1 MGVVDPLLEDAL
13 QSVGEELAA
22 LTKSKSFA
30 GVKNAARRSG
40 QGGGFDL
47 GDESEG
53 GGQSGFLGGRSDSEA
68 DGLDNLAA
76 NPFFSVAR
84 SKVTKGI
91 KLLRSGLPYSCPL
104 TPQNF
109 GGPRFPRPISFFLSP
124 LDHNDARRIERDD
137 SLHTPPIHSSRLEP
151 KSPLFRILNL
161 SFRTRSASR
170 ESRLPS
176 ERCLSAGASEVFRVS
191 LRYFPLLRAAALGF
205 ALATMTT
212 ISGCDGSGGKPATGE
227 SAVDKTKE
235 NEENLR
241 KAMMANPDYQ
251 TPDPKKKANAS
262 AS

>member
-91 KLLRSGLPYSCPL
+91 KLLRSGLPYSCPWEHSVFVGL
-104 TPQNF
+104 
-109 GGPRFPRPISFFLSP
+109 GGVLEYCLNNLIFQALP
-124 LDHNDARRIERDD
+124 
-137 SLHTPPIHSSRLEP
+137 SSRLVIRP
-151 KSPLFRILNL
+151 
-161 SFRTRSASR
+161 
-170 ESRLPS
+170 
-176 ERCLSAGASEVFRVS
+176 
-191 LRYFPLLRAAALGF
+191 
-205 ALATMTT
+205 
-212 ISGCDGSGGKPATGE
+212 
-227 SAVDKTKE
+227 
-235 NEENLR
+235 
-241 KAMMANPDYQ
+241 
-251 TPDPKKKANAS
+251 
-262 AS
+262 